1 MTTSAD
7 GPAARAPDSSLEI
20 AAGHDLPLWRELFT
34 AYDWW
39 LLHTSAVWF
48 GAGVPTGDGAPVIT
62 IPGFL
67 GTDTYLTDLHGWLG
81 RVGYLSYPSDIGFN
95 ADCPNLL
102 QTKLIRTLERA
113 HIETGHRVHLIG
125 HSLGGI
131 LARSTAARRPDLVAS
146 VITLGAPFRGIRS
159 HPVVLRT
166 RDIVRTIMFGRPSGQ
181 YLPSGCYTGR
191 CDCEFI
197 AALDRFP
204 AQVRELAIFTK
215 ADGVVDWRMCVTGD
229 AAKDREVLGT
239 HIGLAFNPFVYQMLG
254 EFLGTVG
261 SRD

>member
-1 MTTSAD
+1 MAAD
-7 GPAARAPDSSLEI
+7 AARPVEASLDI
-20 AAGHDLPLWRELFT
+20 VSGDGLPLWRELFT
-34 AYDWW
+34 GYDWL
-39 LLHTSAVWF
+39 LLHTSEVWF
-48 GAGVPTGDGAPVIT
+48 GTGVPTGDGSPVIT

-67 GTDTYLTDLHGWLG
+67 GNDAYYRDLHGWLG

-146 VITLGAPFRGIRS
+146 VITLGSPFRGIRS
-159 HPVVLRT
+159 HPIVLRT

-191 CDCEFI
+191 CNCEFL
-197 AALDRFP
+197 AALERFP
-204 AQVRELAIFTK
+204 AQVRELAVFTK

-229 AAKDREVLGT
+229 PAKDRQVLGT
-239 HIGLAFNPFVYQMLG
+239 HIGLAFNPSVYRLIG
-254 EFLGTVG
+254 EFLAGKRG
-261 SRD
+261 ESG